1 MVGCITTTL
10 VASTAS
16 TCVLEFGGG
25 MDSPAVLI
33 RHECNVSVGHDIMG
47 GFENTSERGFYF
59 QFVVRERTLHYYFSG
74 INNNVVNYYN
84 EDTVQRGC
92 WRFVVKVEEIMG
104 CEDTAIHAITEI
116 LRTINIC
123 ETVQPEMVRKIYSTV
138 NSLARQA
145 EHVSEMRIP
154 VMVDIE
160 RVFRQAVPN
169 PHPNRLSQLIFGDGD
184 RDRDRDM
191 DRDEDEDEDEDE
203 EEEEVEGGPVLA
215 ARSAVAALEKVKLKP
230 KETCSICL
238 GGLIKAT
245 RMPCSHVFHQ
255 RCIVRWLKRSNECPL
270 CRFQLPTDN

>member
-1 MVGCITTTL
+1 
-10 VASTAS
+10 
-16 TCVLEFGGG
+16 

-33 RHECNVSVGHDIMG
+33 KHECNVSVGHDIMG

-84 EDTVQRGC
+84 EDSVQRGC
-92 WRFVVKVEEIMG
+92 WRFVVKAEEILG

-138 NSLARQA
+138 NSLALQA

-160 RVFRQAVPN
+160 RFFRQAVPN
-169 PHPNRLSQLIFGDGD
+169 PHNPNRLSQMIF
-184 RDRDRDM
+184 
-191 DRDEDEDEDEDE
+191 DEDEDRNEEDVEDGDEDDDSDEDYVEDE
-203 EEEEVEGGPVLA
+203 EEGEPVPA
-215 ARSAVAALEKVKLKP
+215 DVSAVAALEKVKLKP
-230 KETCSICL
+230 KGTCTICL

-245 RMPCSHVFHQ
+245 RMPCSHLFHE

-270 CRFQLPTDN
+270 CRFQLPAANLGHDD